1 MPQTKK
7 TTGTARKTAGKKTA
21 AKKQT
26 KTAPAKSARN
36 ADSYEFL
43 SQAAPYILAAVA
55 ILLAVCI
62 VIGEG
67 RVGGGIKDFFTG
79 LFSGAAYALPLFILV
94 RAFLWKRD
102 SAEGQNYGRN
112 SCTVIVFLCLTM
124 LLHIV
129 GGGENELSLKLHY
142 GDGMRLVGGGAVG
155 GILGELLFRGFGKVC
170 SVIILT
176 AVIVILSLYVAGLT
190 PKGIYIWIAYHIKF
204 AGEKR
209 AERAEKRRNA
219 PPTSRAIKEE
229 EYLNYL
235 REKKRREKE
244 AAQAKLTEEPL
255 INEPAEQIKK
265 PREKKNTQPA
275 AVYRVT
281 KRRLTEMDI
290 PVDDIT
296 PPEVQRAG
304 EIEGFEEPAPLP
316 AEPEEYDT
324 AVDDR
329 NSAVVDEKIFDEVMR
344 RTKERIEKGKRTDSL
359 RDTDETEIKPK
370 VIDVPAPAAKIPAEP
385 VTAPASEKNVTPGSD
400 ESDFC
405 DIADESIDAGDVLD
419 AVEIAAMSIH
429 DKAKAADEYETDT
442 VKLAM
447 SAADD
452 EPPFD
457 VDEPKKSEPV
467 LKPADENGL
476 DISQIFTGDGEDL
489 INKVSEAHSKESLTI
504 KREAVAQNATLPTAE
519 KPMKPSAPEYKFPP
533 IDFLSKGDNDVH
545 GDIKGELQDNA
556 VKLVETLR
564 SFNVKVK
571 IENISRGPTITRY
584 ELTPEPGT
592 RVSSIRNLVDDIALN
607 LATTGVRIEAPVP
620 GKSAV
625 GIEVPNKKQETVHLR
640 TLIES
645 PKFKEAKSKLTVCLG
660 EDVAGEPVYFD
671 IAKMPHLLIA
681 GTTGSGKSVCIN
693 SIIMSILYK
702 AKSEEVKLILVDP
715 KKVELSIYNGIPH
728 LLVPV
733 ISDTKTAAGTL
744 SWAVG
749 EMERRYSLLES
760 VGVREIT
767 AYNRAIEGNPDYEPM
782 NRIVIIIDE
791 LADFMMTAPDAVED
805 SICRI
810 AQKARA
816 AGMHLILGT
825 QRPST
830 NVITGLIKANIPSRI
845 AFTVSNNTDSRVIL
859 DKGGAE
865 NLIGKGDMLFSPVGA
880 LKLRRVQGAFV
891 TETEVD
897 EVVKYIKNMNADY
910 KPYSESV
917 ANQIER
923 EAQKFDT
930 GNGKKGASAADED
943 DGDEDPMLDAAIELA
958 IESKKISTSLIQRR
972 LSLGYGRA
980 AKLIDRMESLGYV
993 SAPEGQ
999 KPREVLIT
1007 KQEYMEMRLNNDID

>member
-7 TTGTARKTAGKKTA
+7 TTGTARKTSGKKTT

-142 GDGMRLVGGGAVG
+142 ADGMRLVGGGAVG

-170 SVIILT
+170 SVIILA

-255 INEPAEQIKK
+255 IHEPTEQTKK
-265 PREKKNTQPA
+265 PSGKKNTQPA
-275 AVYRVT
+275 TVYRVT

-316 AEPEEYDT
+316 AEPEEYEESEYNT
-324 AVDDR
+324 AVDER

-370 VIDVPAPAAKIPAEP
+370 VIDVPAPAAEISAATTVAEIPAEP
-385 VTAPASEKNVTPGSD
+385 VTAPAPEKTVTPGSD
-400 ESDFC
+400 ESDFG

-429 DKAKAADEYETDT
+429 DKAKTADEYETDT

-447 SAADD
+447 TSADD

-457 VDEPKKSEPV
+457 VDEPQKPELV

-519 KPMKPSAPEYKFPP
+519 KPMKPSAPE
-533 IDFLSKGDNDVH
+533 
-545 GDIKGELQDNA
+545 
-556 VKLVETLR
+556 
-564 SFNVKVK
+564 
-571 IENISRGPTITRY
+571 
-584 ELTPEPGT
+584 
-592 RVSSIRNLVDDIALN
+592 
-607 LATTGVRIEAPVP
+607 
-620 GKSAV
+620 
-625 GIEVPNKKQETVHLR
+625 
-640 TLIES
+640 
-645 PKFKEAKSKLTVCLG
+645 
-660 EDVAGEPVYFD
+660 
-671 IAKMPHLLIA
+671 
-681 GTTGSGKSVCIN
+681 
-693 SIIMSILYK
+693 
-702 AKSEEVKLILVDP
+702 
-715 KKVELSIYNGIPH
+715 
-728 LLVPV
+728 
-733 ISDTKTAAGTL
+733 
-744 SWAVG
+744 
-749 EMERRYSLLES
+749 
-760 VGVREIT
+760 
-767 AYNRAIEGNPDYEPM
+767 
-782 NRIVIIIDE
+782 
-791 LADFMMTAPDAVED
+791 
-805 SICRI
+805 
-810 AQKARA
+810 
-816 AGMHLILGT
+816 
-825 QRPST
+825 
-830 NVITGLIKANIPSRI
+830 
-845 AFTVSNNTDSRVIL
+845 
-859 DKGGAE
+859 
-865 NLIGKGDMLFSPVGA
+865 
-880 LKLRRVQGAFV
+880 
-891 TETEVD
+891 
-897 EVVKYIKNMNADY
+897 
-910 KPYSESV
+910 
-917 ANQIER
+917 
-923 EAQKFDT
+923 
-930 GNGKKGASAADED
+930 
-943 DGDEDPMLDAAIELA
+943 
-958 IESKKISTSLIQRR
+958 
-972 LSLGYGRA
+972 
-980 AKLIDRMESLGYV
+980 
-993 SAPEGQ
+993 
-999 KPREVLIT
+999 
-1007 KQEYMEMRLNNDID
+1007 